1 MMYRK
6 VQNKKEKN
14 ERRLTLEAA
23 IQFHVAYRSK

>member
-1 MMYRK
+1 MIYRK
-6 VQNKKEKN
+6 GQKEKEKN